1 LGLNGIYLGGG
12 GRIPMVMVW
21 SCIAPIQWWRIFIF
35 ILWAFV
41 LSLQHYH
48 PFNLE
53 ALTLSLCGEWEWRIW
68 IWIWFLVF
76 DFILLVILYL
86 LLFAPQ
92 MEKRRPSI
100 FLISTPHDKIEL
112 HFVLSIADECPRI
125 LFKHS
130 NKLFIQI

>member
-1 LGLNGIYLGGG
+1 
-12 GRIPMVMVW
+12 
-21 SCIAPIQWWRIFIF
+21 
-35 ILWAFV
+35 LWAFV

-112 HFVLSIADECPRI
+112 HFVFTYFVI
-125 LFKHS
+125 LYSFRTELRFNLWMFAIET
-130 NKLFIQI
+130 NKY